1 MQCAEA
7 LRRMQGIPLAELPYF
22 VQLLQLFARDR
33 IFMNRLPNFPLLH
46 HLFTD
51 SIEDLVRFLEG

>member
-33 IFMNRLPNFPLLH
+33 IFMNRLPNVPLLQ